1 MEDVLEVYHRPYD
14 PLRPVVC
21 LDEQPKTLRD
31 TPRGG
36 LPAGPGRAAR
46 QDYEYERHGS
56 CNVFLWVEPLVGKRE
71 VRVTERRTLLDFADQ
86 LRRLS
91 DDLYPEAEKIVLVV
105 DNLNT
110 HTPAALYERFPP
122 AQARRIASRFE
133 WHWTPEHGSWLN
145 MAECELSVLS
155 RQCLRRRLA
164 TIAAVQREVAA
175 WQARRDQANA
185 TIRWQFSTSDARIKL
200 RRLYPEIREHN

>member
-14 PLRPVVC
+14 PRRPVVC
-21 LDEQPKTLRD
+21 LDERPKTLRD
-31 TPRGG
+31 TPRGD

-56 CNVFLWVEPLVGKRE
+56 CNVFLWVEPLAGKRQ
-71 VRVTERRTLLDFADQ
+71 VTITERRTALDFADQ
-86 LRRLS
+86 LRGLS
-91 DDLYPEAEKIVLVV
+91 EEVYAEAEKIVLVV

-110 HTPAALYERFPP
+110 HTPAALYARFAPE
-122 AQARRIASRFE
+122 QARRLASRFE
-133 WHWTPEHGSWLN
+133 WHFTPEHGSWLN

-155 RQCLRRRLA
+155 RQCLARRMASREE
-164 TIAAVQREVAA
+164 IIREVAA
-175 WQARRDQANA
+175 WQGRREQANA
-185 TIRWQFSTSDARIKL
+185 TIRWQFTTADARIKL

>member
-21 LDEQPKTLRD
+21 LDERPKTLRG
-31 TPRGG
+31 TPRGS
-36 LPAGPGRAAR
+36 LRARPGQAAR

-56 CNVFLWVEPLVGKRE
+56 CNVFLCVEPLVGKRQ
-71 VRVTERRTLLDFADQ
+71 VSITQRRTLLDFADQ

-91 DDLYPEAEKIVLVV
+91 DDLYPEVEKIMLVL

-110 HTPAALYERFPP
+110 HTAAALYERFSP

-133 WHWTPEHGSWLN
+133 WHYTPEHGSWLN

-164 TIAAVQREVAA
+164 TIAAVEREVAA

-185 TIRWQFSTSDARIKL
+185 TIRWQFSTADARIKL